1 MRKPLARSAAAGL
14 SLTLVLV
21 SLQPAVP
28 AAAQALGAAVEGA
41 AAHPSFSGV
50 SAPGS
55 FAPLQLPAASLGAS
69 LSISPSGPSLGALVA
84 APSAAAAAPLNSA
97 VAASLNAVPAAAAS
111 VPAAQAASVFV
122 PAARAAVPAAEAA
135 VAPALSQA
143 PSAAASVPAAK
154 GVPSFVAT
162 PSERAAAL
170 PSASSI
176 DGARFDG
183 TGARAVRAFP
193 AAATVENDGAASAEV
208 AAAAPAASRR
218 LARAL
223 LTPLRVA
230 ASPAVAAWTK
240 SRGAVA
246 TIKENAT
253 WVKNFWSGLR
263 ADGVDVSKEL
273 KTASGMALVIA
284 AVSLVPSWL
293 YGQMATHLHDLQT
306 LATSSGP
313 WYAVPA
319 LHTFAWLSGA
329 LIVAHGMAALL
340 TKFQSSTMYALGN
353 KLMKGVSDLYVAKV
367 LSLDM
372 RWQNSRNVGDVVST
386 ATDAI
391 YTLQSTASAMI
402 VDLVRN
408 GAVALIAGAVMTFV
422 SWKLSLFVIPFLI
435 FVLSIPSSVYSKRVQ
450 DAYKGFFA
458 MKKPKFASALQ
469 EIVVNMLKV
478 KAAGLEDREL
488 EKMREHSRLTYIVG
502 GGEIA
507 DVAAPQRALAG
518 GLTDVA
524 RVLVM
529 AAAIGMV
536 VAHLMPLSAAVT
548 YIFLANFFRDAMQAL
563 TGLWVSLKSMRGAAT
578 RYDATM
584 KQASENL
591 NLDGKVLPAT
601 TRGRKIEM
609 KGVKFRYTKDGAPIL
624 KGVDLTIE
632 PGQMVGFVGMTGG
645 GKTTTAMTVLG
656 LYPLES
662 GEIKIDG
669 VPLSELNLRKF
680 RREIGV
686 SLQDSIPFAA
696 SVSDNIAY
704 LRPSASEA
712 EVWAAAKAS
721 GLHDQVV
728 RFGADR
734 ALNAEG
740 ADKDDAALIA
750 KLSASLAAVRAA
762 LTESVEGVPAAAL
775 DPKKGLKDNAIGASE
790 ATWEQFLAA
799 AEKAGVLDDVA
810 RLGYRTRVGERGLNM
825 SGGQKQR
832 LMLAQIFIQPQNPF
846 GVMIYDEPTSA
857 LDGRTQSLIED
868 QIAQRRGK
876 TTQIVIAHRLSN
888 VQRADR
894 IVVFQDGMVAE
905 QGTHDELMRLGGIY
919 AKMWDAQRLLD
930 AAAQQTAAQ

>member
-1 MRKPLARSAAAGL
+1 MNNPWSRLAAGSL
-14 SLTLVLV
+14 SLTLILV
-21 SLQPAVP
+21 SVEPAVP
-28 AAAQALGAAVEGA
+28 AAAQVIAAGAFEGA
-41 AAHPSFSGV
+41 ASRGAFSAAG
-50 SAPGS
+50 GS
-55 FAPLQLPAASLGAS
+55 APLQLPATALGNSLVAPISGAMT
-69 LSISPSGPSLGALVA
+69 PLVSAPLAAGA
-84 APSAAAAAPLNSA
+84 APSAAAAPSLAAPL
-97 VAASLNAVPAAAAS
+97 
-111 VPAAQAASVFV
+111 
-122 PAARAAVPAAEAA
+122 
-135 VAPALSQA
+135 
-143 PSAAASVPAAK
+143 
-154 GVPSFVAT
+154 
-162 PSERAAAL
+162 
-170 PSASSI
+170 
-176 DGARFDG
+176 
-183 TGARAVRAFP
+183 
-193 AAATVENDGAASAEV
+193 
-208 AAAAPAASRR
+208 AAPAASLSVAASAAPVHAAAVPAKGEALASAPSASARAHEALGASPTSSISAAAAR
-218 LARAL
+218 PAALPHAADVDAARFDGARAL
-223 LTPLRVA
+223 SALSAASAPADEAAPVAPAAAPRASLVSRFMVRPLRAA

-240 SRGAVA
+240 TRTAAA
-246 TIKENAT
+246 TIKENAS
-253 WVKNFWSGLR
+253 WVRSFWSGLR

-273 KTASGMALVIA
+273 KKASAMALVIA

-293 YGQMATHLHDLQT
+293 YGQMATHLHDLQGIAQHGS
-306 LATSSGP
+306 LA
-313 WYAVPA
+313 WYQVPA
-319 LHTFAWLSGA
+319 LQTFAALSGA
-329 LIVAHGMAALL
+329 LIAAHAFAAYL
-340 TKFQSSTMYALGN
+340 TKFQSTTMYALGN

-408 GAVALIAGAVMTFV
+408 GSVALIAGGVMAVV
-422 SWKLSLFVIPFLI
+422 SWKLSLFAIPFLI

-450 DAYKGFFA
+450 DAYKSFFA

-488 EKMREHSRLTYIVG
+488 EKMREHSRQTYMVG

-507 DVAAPQRALAG
+507 EVAAPQRALAG

-524 RVLVM
+524 RVVVM
-529 AAAIGMV
+529 AAAVVGVVLGM
-536 VAHLMPLSAAVT
+536 MPLSAAIT
-548 YIFLANFFRDAMQAL
+548 YIFLSNYFREAMQAL

-584 KQASENL
+584 KQASEDLNL
-591 NLDGKVLPAT
+591 NGKVLPAT
-601 TRGRKIEM
+601 TVGRKIEM
-609 KGVKFRYTKDGAPIL
+609 RGVKFRYSKDGAPIL

-632 PGQMVGFVGMTGG
+632 AGQMVGFVGMTGG

-662 GEIKIDG
+662 GEIRVDG
-669 VPLSELNLRKF
+669 VPLSELNLRAF

-696 SVSDNIAY
+696 SVRDNIAY
-704 LRPSASEA
+704 LRPAASEE

-721 GLHDQVV
+721 GLHDQVL

-734 ALNAEG
+734 ALGAAG
-740 ADKDDAALIA
+740 ADKDDAALIG
-750 KLSASLAAVRAA
+750 KLAASLEAVRAE
-762 LTESVEGVPAAAL
+762 LRKSVDGVPNGAL
-775 DPKKGLKDNAIGASE
+775 DPKKGLKDNSIGASE
-790 ATWEQFLAA
+790 ATWEQFQAA
-799 AEKAGVLDDVA
+799 ARAAGVLDDVA
-810 RLGYRTRVGERGLNM
+810 RLGYRTRVGERGLNL

-832 LMLAQIFIQPQNPF
+832 LMLAQIFVQPRNPF

-857 LDGRTQSLIED
+857 LDGRTQQLIED
-868 QIAQRRGK
+868 QIAERRGK

-894 IVVFQDGMVAE
+894 IVVFSDGMVAE
-905 QGTHDELMRLGGIY
+905 QGTHDELMKAGGIY

-930 AAAQQTAAQ
+930 AAAASTSVKR

>member
-1 MRKPLARSAAAGL
+1 MRNPWSRLAAGSL

-21 SLQPAVP
+21 SIQPAAP
-28 AAAQALGAAVEGA
+28 AAAQVFSAGAAESA
-41 AAHPSFSGV
+41 AARGSYSAAASGTAPIQMPAAALTLSPGV
-50 SAPGS
+50 SLLAPS
-55 FAPLQLPAASLGAS
+55 AVLSAPSALAAAPALSANPAMNVAPAA
-69 LSISPSGPSLGALVA
+69 P
-84 APSAAAAAPLNSA
+84 AAAAA
-97 VAASLNAVPAAAAS
+97 VRAAAA
-111 VPAAQAASVFV
+111 PAATHAAAVIASPAASAPMERASFPISALSADKAAAARPSALPQAA
-122 PAARAAVPAAEAA
+122 E
-135 VAPALSQA
+135 L
-143 PSAAASVPAAK
+143 
-154 GVPSFVAT
+154 
-162 PSERAAAL
+162 
-170 PSASSI
+170 

-183 TGARAVRAFP
+183 ARALSSLSAADVPALPDVPNSAQAP
-193 AAATVENDGAASAEV
+193 AAAPRASLI
-208 AAAAPAASRR
+208 SRFVVR
-218 LARAL
+218 
-223 LTPLRVA
+223 PLRAA
-230 ASPAVAAWTK
+230 ASPAVSVWTK
-240 SRGAVA
+240 ARTSVE
-246 TIKENAT
+246 TIRENAS
-253 WVKNFWSGLR
+253 WVRAFWGGLR
-263 ADGVDVSKEL
+263 ADGVDVSKDL
-273 KTASGMALVIA
+273 KKASAMALVIA

-293 YGQMATHLHDLQT
+293 YGQMATHLHDLQG
-306 LATSSGP
+306 LAQHGALA
-313 WYAVPA
+313 WYQVPA
-319 LHTFAWLSGA
+319 LQTFAALSGA
-329 LIVAHGMAALL
+329 LIVAHALAAYL
-340 TKFQSSTMYALGN
+340 TKFQSTTMYTLGN

-408 GAVALIAGAVMTFV
+408 GAVALIAGGVMAFV
-422 SWKLSLFVIPFLI
+422 SWKLSLFTIPFLI

-450 DAYKGFFA
+450 DAYKSFFA

-488 EKMREHSRLTYIVG
+488 AKMREHSHQTYMVG

-507 DVAAPQRALAG
+507 AVAAPQRALAG

-524 RVLVM
+524 RVVVM
-529 AAAIGMV
+529 AAAVLGV
-536 VAHLMPLSAAVT
+536 VLGVMPLSAAIT
-548 YIFLANFFRDAMQAL
+548 YIFLSNYFREAMQAL

-584 KQASENL
+584 KQASEDLNL
-591 NLDGKVLPAT
+591 NGFVLQPT
-601 TRGRKIEM
+601 TVGRRIDM
-609 KGVKFRYTKDGAPIL
+609 HGVKFRYSKDGAPIL

-662 GEIKIDG
+662 GTILIDG
-669 VPLSELNLRKF
+669 VPLTQLNLREF

-696 SVSDNIAY
+696 SVRDNIAY
-704 LRPSASEA
+704 LRPGATEA

-721 GLHDQVV
+721 GLHDQVL

-734 ALNAEG
+734 ALGAAG
-740 ADKDDAALIA
+740 ADSDDAALLA
-750 KLSASLAAVRAA
+750 KLSASLEAVRAE
-762 LTESVEGVPAAAL
+762 LRKSVAGVPSAAL
-775 DPKKGLKDNAIGASE
+775 DPKKGLKDNAIGSSE
-790 ATWEQFLAA
+790 ATWEQFQAA
-799 AEKAGVLDDVA
+799 AQSAGVLDDTA
-810 RLGYRTRVGERGLNM
+810 RLGYRTRVGERGLNL

-832 LMLAQIFIQPQNPF
+832 LMLAQIFVQPQNPF

-857 LDGRTQSLIED
+857 LDGRTQQLIED
-868 QIAQRRGK
+868 QIAARRGK

-905 QGTHDELMRLGGIY
+905 QGTHDELMKAGGIY
-919 AKMWDAQRLLD
+919 SKMWDAQRLLD
-930 AAAQQTAAQ
+930 AAASATAAKR